1 MYTPVAALSP
11 PLPGPGWL
19 KNDLNKELK
28 KFGFFFGPDPA
39 SNPSVGGM
47 ASTGSSGM
55 STLKVRQL
63 PERAPEHAL
72 SAQGVP
78 RRATVSGA
86 VIDWLRLVG
95 CSTLTGWLDAVWDN
109 EGEPRIAQGAANTV
123 IYMSC
128 IRKVQSIPLC
138 IYILHRSRCDQYR
151 PYIYSGRALAHYS
164 HPN

>member
-63 PERAPEHAL
+63 PERAPERAPEHAL
-72 SAQGVP
+72 SAQGP
-78 RRATVSGA
+78 
-86 VIDWLRLVG
+86 
-95 CSTLTGWLDAVWDN
+95 
-109 EGEPRIAQGAANTV
+109 
-123 IYMSC
+123 
-128 IRKVQSIPLC
+128 
-138 IYILHRSRCDQYR
+138 
-151 PYIYSGRALAHYS
+151 
-164 HPN
+164 